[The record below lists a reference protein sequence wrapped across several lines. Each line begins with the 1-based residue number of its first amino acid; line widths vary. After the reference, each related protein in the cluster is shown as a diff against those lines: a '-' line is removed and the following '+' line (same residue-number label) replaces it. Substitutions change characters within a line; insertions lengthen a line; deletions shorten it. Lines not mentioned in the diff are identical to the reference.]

1 MDHSC
6 MGVLKFIELEKE
18 YTGHFTLNF
27 DFFIDFVAT
36 YILTLR
42 LVIESYKLEHEL
54 LQNKIDIL
62 FC

>member
-36 YILTLR
+36 SVCQALPDFPDY
-42 LVIESYKLEHEL
+42 S
-54 LQNKIDIL
+54 
-62 FC
+62 

>member
-18 YTGHFTLNF
+18 YTDHFTLNF

-42 LVIESYKLEHEL
+42 LVIESYKLKHEL